1 MVVQVKDKAE
11 LQRHL
16 SQAGSKL
23 VVIDFFATWC
33 GPCKMIAPVLEKMS
47 EEMKDHVV
55 FLKVD
60 VDESEDLAAE
70 YSVQAMPTF
79 VLLKN
84 GSKVDSFSGANEAK
98 LKELINKHK

>member
-11 LQRHL
+11 LQQHL
-16 SQAGSKL
+16 SQAGGKL

-33 GPCKMIAPVLEKMS
+33 GPCKMIGPVIEKMAG
-47 EEMKDHVV
+47 EMKDVV

-79 VLLKN
+79 VFLKN

-98 LKELINKHK
+98 LRELITKNK